1 MGPIKVNITGGNII
15 ISTWCW
21 LQLSSLASFF
31 YLSFFSEGDDDHDDD
46 HYCNALIPSHNVEHA
61 DEITTSDQ
69 VSEMFDENIFSP
81 EYAAAEQKESCTEKK
96 ILKIFSFFLLFL
108 ERFSFFCCFWRDFL
122 SSVVF
127 GEI

>member
-1 MGPIKVNITGGNII
+1 MVRVAKSDLMGSRNMDLIKVNITGGNII

-31 YLSFFSEGDDDHDDD
+31 YLSFFSEGDDDHHHD

-81 EYAAAEQKESCTEKK
+81 EYVF
-96 ILKIFSFFLLFL
+96 IFVS
-108 ERFSFFCCFWRDFL
+108 RICCGRAKGKL
-122 SSVVF
+122 H
-127 GEI
+127 